1 MDEAGGISLKLYKI
15 IKRKAGLEG
24 KKACLRQEVGRKAT
38 IGVKNERKGNALWL
52 LGHICKIFFPRKEKT
67 MTALQSDLQQDKIR
81 QWLWMEI
88 ETVWNWKKSFQD
100 HPILNMTIRYI
111 Q

>member
-38 IGVKNERKGNALWL
+38 IGVKNERKGNAL
-52 LGHICKIFFPRKEKT
+52 
-67 MTALQSDLQQDKIR
+67 
-81 QWLWMEI
+81 
-88 ETVWNWKKSFQD
+88 
-100 HPILNMTIRYI
+100 
-111 Q
+111 